1 MDKVFSMLAQQKKSD
16 MMRSIDYLL
25 KELYQL
31 VQDNLEDRDKWC
43 LAKYNES
50 IGKGRNGN

>member
-50 IGKGRNGN
+50 IGKGRNGD